1 MSFQVLCCRYQATE
15 EELALDKK
23 RKPAATA
30 AKKKPSPP
38 EKTPSPAQEQPNP
51 AHITPEKPLAKKP
64 NKVVPAPSTVPPR
77 RLSFKGPDPD
87 QAKQIENLQKALQLV
102 FQGLYVVSR
111 TKS

>member
-38 EKTPSPAQEQPNP
+38 EKTPSP